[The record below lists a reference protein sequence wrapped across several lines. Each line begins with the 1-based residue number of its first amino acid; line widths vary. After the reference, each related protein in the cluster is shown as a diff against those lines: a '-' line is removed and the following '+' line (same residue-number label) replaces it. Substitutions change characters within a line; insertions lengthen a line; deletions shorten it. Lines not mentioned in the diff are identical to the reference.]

1 MADRF
6 SGDVRKPRADGV
18 WNGVLALPSLSPTS
32 ADATDRRYESVVGA
46 ETRRLYSLALSILA
60 DSGEA
65 EDAVQETLLKAWRSW
80 TALSGMERP
89 AAWLT
94 RVCVNYCLN
103 RRRLL
108 RSRGWPH
115 LGLSEGTEPQRA
127 GGARAESLDISRAY
141 KRLSTRQRAAITLNY
156 RYGYS
161 VEECAVLMG
170 CRPGTVRTHLERGL
184 AALRKELKDD

>member
-32 ADATDRRYESVVGA
+32 ADATDRRYELVVGA

-184 AALRKELKDD
+184 AALRKELNDD